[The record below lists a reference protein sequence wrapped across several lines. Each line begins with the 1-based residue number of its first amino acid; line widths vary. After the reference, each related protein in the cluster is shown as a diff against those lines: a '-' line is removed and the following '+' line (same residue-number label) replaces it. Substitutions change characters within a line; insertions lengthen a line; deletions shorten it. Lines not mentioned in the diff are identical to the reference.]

1 MPVSRSSTAE
11 RVKNGTQRQF
21 QCRSHTVRG
30 ALCDRPCPSEL
41 LLRSVVYV
49 KRSRPKCSTAVPRLP
64 NAGADYLPVPRT
76 VLTHV
81 SQTWTVKRTVRYALK
96 HSTGKNINKRV
107 SKTQTRHTGTALFP
121 GGGGVALP
129 FDLHFRKLFLRA
141 TFASLIACLYLQSLK
156 SYKASKLTMVK
167 KYTKLP
173 HIWPYGG
180 RCRKET
186 TAPCFERFRRADV
199 KL

>member
-81 SQTWTVKRTVRYALK
+81 SQTWTVKRTVRDALK

-121 GGGGVALP
+121 GGGWLCPLTYILESSFTSNICVANSMPL
-129 FDLHFRKLFLRA
+129 
-141 TFASLIACLYLQSLK
+141 SSI
-156 SYKASKLTMVK
+156 VK
-167 KYTKLP
+167 KL
-173 HIWPYGG
+173 
-180 RCRKET
+180 
-186 TAPCFERFRRADV
+186 
-199 KL
+199 